1 MKFDEV
7 SKKRKRL
14 YWRVD
19 WKDNYRV
26 KATYQIKKASNFYL
40 MPIVRHISGEKHFRI
55 ATDPED
61 VPTEETDKDVPTEEA
76 NPPIKKLGMPVN
88 VTDSEDVP
96 SAEETSKKVSKEH
109 SNMAAEEKVPEL
121 YEPKRYVTII
131 KNDDQSEELRAEF
144 ASKKNRGSTT
154 FKLKNVEDNLT
165 YPLSKSQ
172 WLPEASLGSQP
183 YMICGEGRSFR
194 WPRGTNSVFVD
205 KKECECDV
213 EECVECDGKKCK
225 KKYGG
230 DDGRIVYK
238 GTESSE
244 QGACVNR
251 LFILEKGHPT

>member
-19 WKDNYRV
+19 WKDDYRV
-26 KATYQIKKASNFYL
+26 KATYDSAKASNFYL
-40 MPIVRHISGEKHFRI
+40 MPIVRRISGEKHFHI

-61 VPTEETDKDVPTEEA
+61 VPIEEKTVTVPTLEMPVTDIEGVLSDEETT
-76 NPPIKKLGMPVN
+76 
-88 VTDSEDVP
+88 VTGSEDVP
-96 SAEETSKKVSKEH
+96 STEVYG
-109 SNMAAEEKVPEL
+109 NMAAEEVPEL
-121 YEPKRYVTII
+121 YEPKRYIAII
-131 KNDDQSEELRAEF
+131 KNSDQSEELRAEF
-144 ASKKNRGSTT
+144 ASKKNRGSTS

-183 YMICGEGRSFR
+183 YIICGEGRSFR
-194 WPRGTNSVFVD
+194 WPRGTNSVYVS
-205 KKECECDV
+205 KKCECNV
-213 EECVECDGKKCK
+213 EKCVECNKNNCKDNLKKCG
-225 KKYGG
+225 Y

-238 GTESSE
+238 GNEISQ